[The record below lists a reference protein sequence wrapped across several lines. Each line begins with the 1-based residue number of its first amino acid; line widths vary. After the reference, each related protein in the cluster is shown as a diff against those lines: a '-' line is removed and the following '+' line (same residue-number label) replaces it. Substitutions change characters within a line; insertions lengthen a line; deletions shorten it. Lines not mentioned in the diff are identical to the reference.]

1 MFFDI
6 LTTLFLPE
14 LCLVNKCMSFVLLVS
29 NIAETINLADGKVN
43 SLTITMFC
51 HYWRQ
56 AKIFGT
62 KLLWHMIS

>member
-14 LCLVNKCMSFVLLVS
+14 LCLVNKCMSFVLLLS

-43 SLTITMFC
+43 SLTITMVR
-51 HYWRQ
+51 HYL
-56 AKIFGT
+56 ASSKDI
-62 KLLWHMIS
+62 